1 MEAILRFIGSAIL
14 SGILI
19 LMMTTNLAIAPAQA
33 ATRQLEEATGETIY
47 QSEVYQSRQTLKDE
61 QGNSWQAIAFKRTLP
76 DSADSIY
83 LRLIGFPGTTNLDH
97 SQPLTLI
104 DSMGKTFT
112 AADVSQDMFM
122 DQAPLGADAG
132 EYNLQPILMQLEA
145 AIPLRLILPTL
156 DQSEINLNVSP
167 GVVEEWRSLTAP
179 QSSLPSQ

>member
-1 MEAILRFIGSAIL
+1 MRAVLGFIGSTFIL
-14 SGILI
+14 GILAGV
-19 LMMTTNLAIAPAQA
+19 LMMNLAIAPGQA
-33 ATRQLEEATGETIY
+33 AMRQLEEAPGQTVY

-83 LRLIGFPGTTNLDH
+83 LRLVGFPGTANIDH
-97 SQPLTLI
+97 AQPLTLI

-122 DQAPLGADAG
+122 DQAQAGADAG
-132 EYNLQPILMQLEA
+132 EYDLQPILMQLES

-167 GVVEEWRSLTAP
+167 GVVEEWRSLTA
-179 QSSLPSQ
+179 Q